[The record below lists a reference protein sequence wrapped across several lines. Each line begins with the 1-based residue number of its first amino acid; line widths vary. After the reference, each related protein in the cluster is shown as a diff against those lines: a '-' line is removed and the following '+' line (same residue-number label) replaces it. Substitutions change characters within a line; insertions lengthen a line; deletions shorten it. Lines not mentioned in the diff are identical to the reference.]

1 MVTIPTRV
9 WRGLVALLMTGCA
22 LAQSSS
28 AQWRAA
34 LDRAVAEPNCQTD
47 AQCRSLPLGHRA
59 CGGPEAY
66 GVYSL
71 QRGNE
76 PEVLRLA
83 QGYREARRAENQA
96 SGRVSTCIA
105 LPDPGARCEPATH
118 RCALGNRPAQ

>member
-1 MVTIPTRV
+1 MRAAPFEQL
-9 WRGLVALLMTGCA
+9 RGLAALLLTGCA
-22 LAQSSS
+22 LAQTS
-28 AQWRAA
+28 APQWRAA
-34 LDRAVAEPNCQTD
+34 LDRAVAEPHCTAD

-71 QRGNE
+71 KVHNE
-76 PEVLRLA
+76 AEVLRLA

-105 LPDPGARCEPATH
+105 LPDPGARCEATTQ
-118 RCALGNRPAQ
+118 RCVLGNQLAQ